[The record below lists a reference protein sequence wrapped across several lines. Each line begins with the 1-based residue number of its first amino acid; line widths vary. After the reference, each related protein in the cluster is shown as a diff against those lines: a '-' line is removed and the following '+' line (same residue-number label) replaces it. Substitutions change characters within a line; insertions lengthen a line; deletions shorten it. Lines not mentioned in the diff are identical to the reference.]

1 MIRRWIGACVAV
13 WCVNS
18 AAMAQ
23 TVTKPKAGAT
33 GQAKPTPASVA
44 TPSAAAPLAAT
55 AIKSPGELD
64 ADMIDLNSASA
75 STLRALPGIGE
86 AYAEKIIKGR
96 PYDRKDELVRRGIL
110 PKAVYKKMQNRV
122 VARHAKP

>member
-1 MIRRWIGACVAV
+1 MMRMWIGACAAL
-13 WCVNS
+13 WCIG
-18 AAMAQ
+18 
-23 TVTKPKAGAT
+23 TTAGA
-33 GQAKPTPASVA
+33 QVSAK
-44 TPSAAAPLAAT
+44 PSAAPAKAAEAAT

-75 STLRALPGIGE
+75 SALRALPGIGD

-122 VARHAKP
+122 VARHTKP